1 MVQSVCPPVRTYDR
15 NWWIA
20 VALTVL
26 IGGGGSIVFFL
37 ELRGEAAP
45 PASVPARRLSTARW
59 PTFGLGRQK
68 PFASPARKGPTT

>member
-1 MVQSVCPPVRTYDR
+1 MVQSVSPPVRTYDR

-26 IGGGGSIVFFL
+26 IGGGGSIVFSG
-37 ELRGEAAP
+37 LRGEAAP
-45 PASVPARRLSTARW
+45 PASAPARRLSTARW
-59 PTFGLGRQK
+59 PTFGLERQR